1 MIVVIAIAAGALIG
15 TAMYLL
21 LPWLMRLLAA
31 YFARAERRCGPV
43 LDAARIDIEGWRRQA
58 FFAAGP
64 IASTIAAIV
73 FVHPWWLTVIT
84 AVSLS
89 LATSTISYRIAL
101 YLRRRRIAKVKS
113 QLVDALGMVSNALR
127 SGLSLQ
133 QGFQMVAEE
142 MPAPIAQ
149 EFQLVVSSQ
158 QLGKT
163 FDAALEEFKERIP
176 LEEIDLLISS
186 LIILRET
193 GGNIIET
200 LEVITHT
207 IREEQRVKS
216 KIKTVTTQGVA
227 QAVVISALPFFL
239 AGALYIIAPAYILPL
254 FEHPLGWSMIAF
266 MLLMQGAGMWMMK
279 KIVTI
284 KV

>member
-1 MIVVIAIAAGALIG
+1 MMIVVAIIAGS
-15 TAMYLL
+15 
-21 LPWLMRLLAA
+21 LLAA
-31 YFARAERRCGPV
+31 CAYVLLPFAERCVRGYLARTATTCGPL
-43 LDAARIDIEGWRRQA
+43 LDAAHVELRGWRMTA
-58 FFAAGP
+58 FLAMGP
-64 IASTIAAIV
+64 IASIVIAGLFIR
-73 FVHPWWLTVIT
+73 PWWLMILVAALLSAVT
-84 AVSLS
+84 ATLS
-89 LATSTISYRIAL
+89 HRIARFIVM
-101 YLRRRRIAKVKS
+101 RRVAKIKA

-142 MPAPIAQ
+142 MPAPISE
-149 EFQLVVSSQ
+149 EFQLIVSSHR
-158 QLGKT
+158 LGKT
-163 FDAALEEFKERIP
+163 FDAALEEFKVRVP
-176 LEEIDLLISS
+176 LEEIDMLISS
-186 LIILRET
+186 LIVLRET

-216 KIKTVTTQGVA
+216 KIKTLTTQGIA

-239 AGALYIIAPAYILPL
+239 AGALYLIAPAYIVPL
-254 FEHPLGWSMIAF
+254 FEHWIGWSLIAL
-266 MLLMQGAGMWMMK
+266 MLLMQLAGMWMMK